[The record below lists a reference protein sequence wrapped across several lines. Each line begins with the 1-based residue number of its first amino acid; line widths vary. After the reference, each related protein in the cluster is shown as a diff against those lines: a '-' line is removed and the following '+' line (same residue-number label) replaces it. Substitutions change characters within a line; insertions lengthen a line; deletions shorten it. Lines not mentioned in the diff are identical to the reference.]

1 MKTQTINIPGFGEVS
16 LISLS
21 KVIAS
26 LPETAPTGR
35 LALAINQ
42 DGDLSLIPVGG
53 GGSVSV
59 KNSLEFDNGSI
70 QLVGDAETPGSLR
83 YYGTDSNGEK
93 GFFALPALSDVVTL
107 TGNQTIAGVKT
118 FSLSP
123 IVPDPTTDGEAA
135 NKKYVD
141 DNAGDSFVPDP
152 EGAPDGQVVQTQGG
166 EYILGA
172 GGGGSLSPIE
182 QSQLNAKNRWLVAAE
197 YFDDEKIGSGLS
209 GTQLNTGQTWV
220 ESTRSTASAD
230 GNPIVD
236 GSNSCSDGSALFP
249 FSLASNFRIEA
260 ELSPPTST
268 ARESGIVVA
277 RVGATDEERD
287 RITCLINSDARL
299 RIRFISNTEDNF
311 DFVQSFEQTITGGS
325 YQKIVINVY
334 SGFIFVNLNGQ
345 TIGTPIDPKYNYI
358 LGHNIGW
365 TSGMSSG
372 RLRKLEVFSI

>member
-26 LPETAPTGR
+26 LPETASAGR

-70 QLVGDAETPGSLR
+70 QLVGDAETPGNLR

-141 DNAGDSFVPDP
+141 DNAGETNTASN
-152 EGAPDGQVVQTQGG
+152 A
-166 EYILGA
+166 GA
-172 GGGGSLSPIE
+172 GTGIFKQKTGVDLELKSLVAGDNVNIE
-182 QSQLNAKNRWLVAAE
+182 TLNADEVRISAELPEPPTMDSNEINFDQPREYGSISTPRTGNLTQDLTGAKRGIVQKIYHQQGAEPDFPTGWIPLDDSAE
-197 YFDDEKIGSGLS
+197 YSTEATKINLIFANFAGSGNVLYWIA
-209 GTQLNTGQTWV
+209 TM
-220 ESTRSTASAD
+220 
-230 GNPIVD
+230 
-236 GSNSCSDGSALFP
+236 
-249 FSLASNFRIEA
+249 EA
-260 ELSPPTST
+260 PSE
-268 ARESGIVVA
+268 
-277 RVGATDEERD
+277 
-287 RITCLINSDARL
+287 
-299 RIRFISNTEDNF
+299 
-311 DFVQSFEQTITGGS
+311 
-325 YQKIVINVY
+325 
-334 SGFIFVNLNGQ
+334 
-345 TIGTPIDPKYNYI
+345 
-358 LGHNIGW
+358 
-365 TSGMSSG
+365 
-372 RLRKLEVFSI
+372 